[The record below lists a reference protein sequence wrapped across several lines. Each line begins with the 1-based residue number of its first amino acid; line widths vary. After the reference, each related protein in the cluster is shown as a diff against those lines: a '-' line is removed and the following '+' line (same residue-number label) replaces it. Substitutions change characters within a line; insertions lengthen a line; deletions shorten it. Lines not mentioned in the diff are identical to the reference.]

1 MEAGSARRYSR
12 AQRRRILQWVER
24 AVASGMTEHACTMQL
39 RISAKRLATWRAKEA
54 SPRKLVAV
62 EVQDDAAPAASI
74 SFVAP
79 SGFWIDGLSIDQARA
94 LLREFA

>member
-1 MEAGSARRYSR
+1 MGAGSARRYSR
-12 AQRRRILQWVER
+12 AQRRRILGWVER
-24 AVASGMTEHACTMQL
+24 AVASGMTEHACTTQL
-39 RISAKRLATWRAKEA
+39 GLSAKRLATWRAKEA

-62 EVQDDAAPAASI
+62 EVREDGTSAASI

-79 SGFWIDGLSIDQARA
+79 SGYWIDGLSIDQAIA